1 MKKKTSGIHHITAI
15 VGHPQE
21 NVDFYAGVLG
31 LRLVK
36 KTVNFDDPGTY
47 HLYFGNEGGKPGTII
62 TFFPWAGARR
72 GVIGDGQVGV
82 TSYVVP
88 KGAMAFW
95 ENRLAKF
102 NVPYTKMNRFGEEYL
117 EFDDPHGL
125 HLEIVEREQG
135 EKNRWKVGEITPDN
149 AIKGFGG
156 ATLLSKQPEKTAE
169 LLEKVMG
176 LEKVGAEGDFVRF
189 RSAGDI
195 GNMIDLK
202 LTTIGSGQMG
212 TGTVHHIAWRAIDD
226 NDQLEWQKYV
236 AENGYRV
243 TPVQDRNYFN
253 AIYFREHGEILF
265 EIATDPPGFAHDES
279 YETMGEQLMLPAQ
292 YEHYREQLER
302 RLIPVT
308 VKALD

>member
-62 TFFPWAGARR
+62 TFFPWVGARR

-82 TSYVVP
+82 TSYIVP

-125 HLEIVEREQG
+125 HLEIVEREEG
-135 EKNRWKVGEITPDN
+135 EKNNWKIGEITPDN

-176 LEKVGAEGDFVRF
+176 LEKVGEEGDFVRF
-189 RSAGDI
+189 RSSGDI

-202 LTTIGSGQMG
+202 LTTIGSGQIG

-279 YETMGEQLMLPAQ
+279 HQTMGEQLMLPAQ

-302 RLIPVT
+302 RLIPIT

>member
-1 MKKKTSGIHHITAI
+1 MKKKTTGIHHITAI

-135 EKNRWKVGEITPDN
+135 EKNSWKVGEITPDN

-176 LEKVGAEGDFVRF
+176 LEKAGEEGDFVRF

-195 GNMIDLK
+195 GNIIDLK